1 MMHGYLKAKG
11 IIVQKRR
18 IQHILREVD
27 PRNSVLR
34 WGFVSYRGKYS
45 VLGPNSLWHIDGH
58 HALVRWRLVT
68 HGGID
73 GYSRLIVYLKCSG
86 NNLAETVLSFYE
98 EATGK
103 YGIPSRVRG
112 DHGCENGLVAQFMD
126 TKKGADR

>member
-34 WGFVSYRGKYS
+34 WGFVSYRRKYS
-45 VLGPNSLWHIDGH
+45 VPGPNSLWHIDGH

-73 GYSRLIVYLKCSG
+73 GYSRLIV
-86 NNLAETVLSFYE
+86 
-98 EATGK
+98 
-103 YGIPSRVRG
+103 GIPKVFR
-112 DHGCENGLVAQFMD
+112 E
-126 TKKGADR
+126 